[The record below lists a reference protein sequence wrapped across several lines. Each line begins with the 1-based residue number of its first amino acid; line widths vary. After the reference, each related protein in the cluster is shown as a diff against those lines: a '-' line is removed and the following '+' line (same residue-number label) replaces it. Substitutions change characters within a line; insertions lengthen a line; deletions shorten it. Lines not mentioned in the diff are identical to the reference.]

1 MPAKKAVK
9 GRRLSFAL
17 AFGLVLGAC
26 SQNQNP
32 SPEMAGNGDI
42 GRGKQIYL
50 AQCTMCHN
58 RDPAQDG
65 PLGPAIK
72 GSPRELLEAKVV
84 RGTYPPGYKPKRESA
99 IMKPMP
105 HLATAIPDLATFL
118 K

>member
-1 MPAKKAVK
+1 LPAKRAR
-9 GRRLSFAL
+9 GNRRLSFAL

-26 SQNQNP
+26 GQNQNP
-32 SPEMAGNGDI
+32 SPEVAGNGDR
-42 GRGKQIYL
+42 GRGRQIYL

-58 RDPAQDG
+58 SDPARDG

-72 GSPRELLEAKVV
+72 GSPQELLEAKVV

-105 HLATAIPDLATFL
+105 HLAAAIPDLAAFL